1 MRKNKVLKYMLCALM
16 LFMTNFNMVFAI
28 GNEYIKC
35 GDNSIPAPIPPITRV
50 IVLLLQIILPL
61 AIIIMG
67 SLDFLKA
74 VIAADQDKIK
84 KSQSQFFNRLKAG
97 GIFFFVVVFV
107 RFSVSLVS
115 DNNKKENAGIM
126 ECLDCLINDESACG
140 EVTENNP
147 FIDISEK

>member
-1 MRKNKVLKYMLCALM
+1 MRRNKILKYMLCALM
-16 LFMTNFNMVFAI
+16 LFMTNFNMVFAV

-50 IVLLLQIILPL
+50 VVLLLQIALPL
-61 AIIIMG
+61 VIIIMG

-84 KSQSQFFNRLKAG
+84 KNQAQFFNRLKAG

-107 RFSVSLVS
+107 RLAVSLVS
-115 DNNKKENAGIM
+115 DANNKENAGIM
-126 ECLDCLINDESACG
+126 ECLDCLINNEEACG
-140 EVTENNP
+140 EITENNP
-147 FIDISEK
+147 FIDTTER